1 MIKKNSS
8 GDDDIA
14 QIYIETD
21 KNVDALKINKDMG
34 KLTASI
40 TAIDNQGKYKD
51 IVDATNKTT
60 IKVRGN
66 STALA
71 DKKHIIL
78 HLTKRK
84 ICSA

>member
-1 MIKKNSS
+1 
-8 GDDDIA
+8 
-14 QIYIETD
+14 
-21 KNVDALKINKDMG
+21 MG

-66 STALA
+66 STAVSRQ
-71 DKKHIIL
+71 KSI
-78 HLTKRK
+78 
-84 ICSA
+84 